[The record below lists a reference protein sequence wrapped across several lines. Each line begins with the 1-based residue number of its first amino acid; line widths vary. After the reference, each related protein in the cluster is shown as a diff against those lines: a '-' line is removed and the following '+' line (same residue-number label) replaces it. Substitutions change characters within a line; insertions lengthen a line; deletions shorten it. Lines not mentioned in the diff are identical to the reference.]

1 MIQTF
6 VNAWKVPELRKKLL
20 FTLMIVLLYR
30 IGANLV
36 IPYVDVATIAG
47 QNAISSDG
55 IFGLLSLMSGG
66 AFSQA
71 TFFALSVSPYITA
84 SIVIQL
90 LSIAIPALE
99 RMSKDEAGQKKL
111 ASATRWVTVGL
122 AIITAYG
129 YVNLLNSYGLLTDS
143 ATYVRGQESKTYIF
157 AWIVMI
163 ACLCAGASLIMWLAE
178 KINDHGIGNGIS
190 IILFANIISGMTST
204 IQSTIAMLKD
214 DFGEWLTGWELVLGI
229 VGVIASVALALGAI
243 VLIVW
248 FTNSERR
255 IKVIYA
261 KRVVGRKTYGGQK
274 TNLPL
279 KMNMAGVMPV
289 IFSSSIVS
297 IPATIA
303 AFLQPEYTFGCTH
316 SAKCT
321 LEVNW
326 FYEFTQKWLYCSD
339 AQYIHHMKDCCG
351 IDLVA
356 GPKPLYII
364 LFIALVVAFSY
375 FYIAI
380 SFNPV
385 EVANNIR
392 NNGGAIIGIRPQEMA
407 PFIKKIL
414 NRVTLMGAIF
424 LVVIAGAPLIVSAV
438 VAAVDGNFN
447 SLAFTGTSLLIAV
460 GVALEVVRDLEAQL
474 SMRNYKGFLD

>member
-6 VNAWKVPELRKKLL
+6 VNAWKVPELRKKML
-20 FTLMIVLLYR
+20 FTLMIILLYR
-30 IGANLV
+30 IGANLI
-36 IPYVDVATIAG
+36 IPYVNVAG
-47 QNAISSDG
+47 VEFRNSLLSNG
-55 IFGLLSLMSGG
+55 IFGLLTMMSGD
-66 AFSQA
+66 AFSKA

-99 RMSKDEAGQKKL
+99 RMSKDEDGKKKL
-111 ASATRWVTVGL
+111 SAATRWVTVAL
-122 AIITAYG
+122 AIVTAFG
-129 YVNLLNSYGLLTDS
+129 YVNLLKQYGLLTTAAIPKTGS
-143 ATYVRGQESKTYIF
+143 AAHVMP
-157 AWIVMI
+157 WIVMI

-178 KINDHGIGNGIS
+178 KINEHGIGNGIS
-190 IILFANIISGMTST
+190 IILFANIISGLTGY
-204 IQSTIAMLKD
+204 IQSAIAMLQD
-214 DFGEWLTGWELVLGI
+214 SYGTWLRGWDLVGGI
-229 VGVIASVALALGAI
+229 AGVLLSAALALGAI

-289 IFSSSIVS
+289 IFASSIVS
-297 IPATIA
+297 LPAMIA
-303 AFLQPEYTFGCTH
+303 GFVSAANPESKFAHNVELWFGQN
-316 SAKCT
+316 SAIY
-321 LEVNW
+321 
-326 FYEFTQKWLYCSD
+326 FIIF
-339 AQYIHHMKDCCG
+339 
-351 IDLVA
+351 VA
-356 GPKPLYII
+356 LI
-364 LFIALVVAFSY
+364 VAFSY

-424 LVVIAGAPLIVSAV
+424 LVVIAGVPIIAGAV
-438 VAAVDGNFN
+438 ATMIGVQFT
-447 SLAFTGTSLLIAV
+447 SLAFAGTSLLIAV
-460 GVALEVVRDLEAQL
+460 GVALEIVRDLEAQL
-474 SMRNYKGFLD
+474 SLRNYKGFLD

>member
-6 VNAWKVPELRKKLL
+6 VNAWKVPELRKKIL
-20 FTLMIVLLYR
+20 FTLMVILLYR
-30 IGANLV
+30 IGANLI
-36 IPYVDVATIAG
+36 IPYVSVAGIEFTNTAF
-47 QNAISSDG
+47 NEG
-55 IFGLLSLMSGG
+55 IFGLLTMMSGG

-90 LSIAIPALE
+90 LSVAIPKLE
-99 RMSKDEAGQKKL
+99 KLSKDEEGKKKL
-111 ASATRWVTVGL
+111 TAATRWVTVLL
-122 AIITAYG
+122 AIITAFG
-129 YVNLLNSYGLLTDS
+129 YVNLLNSYGLLTEA
-143 ATYVRGQESKTYIF
+143 ATPNANNKHILP
-157 AWIVMI
+157 WIVMI
-163 ACLCAGASLIMWLAE
+163 ACLCAGASMIMWLAE
-178 KINDHGIGNGIS
+178 KINEYGIGNGIS
-190 IILFANIISGMTST
+190 IILFANIISGFTRYIEGAISMVKGP
-204 IQSTIAMLKD
+204 L
-214 DFGEWLTGWELVLGI
+214 GWYTGWNLVLGI
-229 VGVIASVALALGAI
+229 LGIIISVVLALAAI
-243 VLIVW
+243 VFIVW

-289 IFSSSIVS
+289 IFASSIVS
-297 IPATIA
+297 LPAMIA
-303 AFLQPEYTFGCTH
+303 GFVQGSGF
-316 SAKCT
+316 AKF
-321 LEVNW
+321 VNN
-326 FYEFTQKWLYCSD
+326 WLGTDTAIYFV
-339 AQYIHHMKDCCG
+339 
-351 IDLVA
+351 LFVA
-356 GPKPLYII
+356 LI
-364 LFIALVVAFSY
+364 VVFSY

-414 NRVTLMGAIF
+414 NRVTTMGAVF
-424 LVVIAGAPLIVSAV
+424 LVVISGVPILVGSIASLLDV
-438 VAAVDGNFN
+438 NFT
-447 SLAFTGTSLLIAV
+447 SLAFAGTSLLIAV
-460 GVALEVVRDLEAQL
+460 GVALEIVRDLEAQL

>member
-6 VNAWKVPELRKKLL
+6 VNAWKVPELRKKIL
-20 FTLMIVLLYR
+20 FTLMVILLYR
-30 IGANLV
+30 IGANLI
-36 IPYVDVATIAG
+36 IPYVNVGSIQF
-47 QNAISSDG
+47 QNEFLSDG
-55 IFGLLSLMSGG
+55 IFGLLSTLSGE
-66 AFSQA
+66 AFTKA
-71 TFFALSVSPYITA
+71 TFFALSVSPYITS

-99 RMSKDEAGQKKL
+99 RLSKDEEGKKKL
-111 ASATRWVTVGL
+111 SAATRWVTVGL
-122 AIITAYG
+122 AIITSWG
-129 YVNLLNSYGLLTDS
+129 YVNLLNRYGLLVDAAKPNAS
-143 ATYVRGQESKTYIF
+143 NSHILP
-157 AWIVMI
+157 WIVMI

-178 KINDHGIGNGIS
+178 KINEYGIGNGIS
-190 IILFANIISGMTST
+190 IILFANIISGLTAY
-204 IQSTIAMLKD
+204 IEGAIRMLKD
-214 DFGEWLTGWELVLGI
+214 SFGGWLTGWDLVLGI
-229 VGVIASVALALGAI
+229 VGVLLSIALALGAI

-289 IFSSSIVS
+289 IFASSIAS
-297 IPATIA
+297 IPAMIA
-303 AFLQPEYTFGCTH
+303 GFVQGSGFETFVTR
-316 SAKCT
+316 
-321 LEVNW
+321 
-326 FYEFTQKWLYCSD
+326 WLGADRAIYFVI
-339 AQYIHHMKDCCG
+339 Y
-351 IDLVA
+351 VA
-356 GPKPLYII
+356 LI
-364 LFIALVVAFSY
+364 VAFSY

-392 NNGGAIIGIRPQEMA
+392 SNGGAIIGIRPQEMA

-424 LVVIAGAPLIVSAV
+424 LVIVAGVPILAGAIASMLQV
-438 VAAVDGNFN
+438 NFT
-447 SLAFTGTSLLIAV
+447 SLAFAGTSLLIAV
-460 GVALEVVRDLEAQL
+460 GVALEIVRDLEAQL

>member
-20 FTLMIVLLYR
+20 FTLMIILLYR
-30 IGANLV
+30 IGANLF
-36 IPYVDVATIAG
+36 IPYINVDQIESYS
-47 QNAISSDG
+47 NFLSDG
-55 IFGLLSLMSGG
+55 IFGMLSMMSGS
-66 AFSQA
+66 AFSQG

-99 RMSKDEAGQKKL
+99 RMSKDEEGKKKL
-111 ASATRWVTVGL
+111 TAATRWVTVGL
-122 AIITAYG
+122 SIITAYG
-129 YVNLLNSYGLLTDS
+129 YVNLFSMNEGWLTVKKGDS
-143 ATYVRGQESKTYIF
+143 NYVF
-157 AWIVMI
+157 AWFVMI

-178 KINDHGIGNGIS
+178 KINEHGIGNGIS
-190 IILFANIISGMTST
+190 MILFANIISGMTST
-204 IQSTIAMLKD
+204 VQGTIGMLKD
-214 DFGEWLTGWELVLGI
+214 RFGEWKTGWDLVLGI
-229 VGVIASVALALGAI
+229 VGVLASIALTLAAI

-261 KRVVGRKTYGGQK
+261 KKVVGRKTYGGQK

-289 IFSSSIVS
+289 IFASSIVS

-303 AFLQPEYTFGCTH
+303 AFLPETGF
-316 SAKCT
+316 AKF
-321 LEVNW
+321 VND
-326 FYEFTQKWLYCSD
+326 WLGATSP
-339 AQYIHHMKDCCG
+339 
-351 IDLVA
+351 V
-356 GPKPLYII
+356 YII
-364 LFIALVVAFSY
+364 VFIALIVAFSY

-424 LVVIAGAPLIVSAV
+424 LVVIAATPLIVSAIV
-438 VAAVDGNFN
+438 SLIPGASFT
-447 SLAFTGTSLLIAV
+447 SLAFTGTSLLIVV
-460 GVALEVVRDLEAQL
+460 GVALETVRDLEAQL

>member
-20 FTLMIVLLYR
+20 FTLMIILLYR
-30 IGANLV
+30 IGANLF
-36 IPYVDVATIAG
+36 IPYINVDQIESYS
-47 QNAISSDG
+47 NFLSDG
-55 IFGLLSLMSGG
+55 IFGMLSMMSGS
-66 AFSQA
+66 AFSQG

-99 RMSKDEAGQKKL
+99 RMSKDEEGKKKL
-111 ASATRWVTVGL
+111 TAATRWVTVAL
-122 AIITAYG
+122 SVITAYG
-129 YVNLLNSYGLLTDS
+129 YVNLFSMNEGWLTVKKGDS
-143 ATYVRGQESKTYIF
+143 NYVF
-157 AWIVMI
+157 AWFVMI

-178 KINDHGIGNGIS
+178 KINEHGIGNGIS
-190 IILFANIISGMTST
+190 MILFANIISGMTST
-204 IQSTIAMLKD
+204 VQGTIGMLKD
-214 DFGEWLTGWELVLGI
+214 RFGEWKTGWELVLGI
-229 VGVIASVALALGAI
+229 VGVLASIALTLAAI

-261 KRVVGRKTYGGQK
+261 KKVVGRKTYGGQK

-289 IFSSSIVS
+289 IFASSIVS

-303 AFLQPEYTFGCTH
+303 AFLPETGF
-316 SAKCT
+316 AKF
-321 LEVNW
+321 VND
-326 FYEFTQKWLYCSD
+326 WLGATSP
-339 AQYIHHMKDCCG
+339 
-351 IDLVA
+351 V
-356 GPKPLYII
+356 YII
-364 LFIALVVAFSY
+364 VFIALIVAFSY

-424 LVVIAGAPLIVSAV
+424 LVVISATPLIVSAIV
-438 VAAVDGNFN
+438 
-447 SLAFTGTSLLIAV
+447 SLIPGASFTSVAFTGTSLLIAV
-460 GVALEVVRDLEAQL
+460 GVALETVRDLEAQL

>member
-20 FTLMIVLLYR
+20 FTLMIILLYR
-30 IGANLV
+30 IGANLF
-36 IPYVDVATIAG
+36 IPYINVDQIESYS
-47 QNAISSDG
+47 NFLSDG
-55 IFGLLSLMSGG
+55 IFGMLSMMSGS
-66 AFSQA
+66 AFSQG

-99 RMSKDEAGQKKL
+99 RMSKDEEGKKKL
-111 ASATRWVTVGL
+111 TAATRWVTVGL
-122 AIITAYG
+122 SIITAYG
-129 YVNLLNSYGLLTDS
+129 YVNLFSMNEGWLTVKKGDS
-143 ATYVRGQESKTYIF
+143 NYVF
-157 AWIVMI
+157 AWFVMI

-178 KINDHGIGNGIS
+178 KINEHGIGNGIS
-190 IILFANIISGMTST
+190 MILFANIISGMTST
-204 IQSTIAMLKD
+204 VQGTIGMLKD
-214 DFGEWLTGWELVLGI
+214 RFGEWKTGWDLVLGI
-229 VGVIASVALALGAI
+229 VGVLASIALTLAAI

-261 KRVVGRKTYGGQK
+261 KKVVGRKTYGGQK

-289 IFSSSIVS
+289 IFASSIVS
-297 IPATIA
+297 IPATVA
-303 AFLQPEYTFGCTH
+303 AFLPETGF
-316 SAKCT
+316 AKF
-321 LEVNW
+321 VNN
-326 FYEFTQKWLYCSD
+326 WLGATSP
-339 AQYIHHMKDCCG
+339 
-351 IDLVA
+351 V
-356 GPKPLYII
+356 YII
-364 LFIALVVAFSY
+364 VFIALIVAFSY

-424 LVVIAGAPLIVSAV
+424 LVVIAGTPLIANAIVSLIGV
-438 VAAVDGNFN
+438 KFD

-460 GVALEVVRDLEAQL
+460 GVALETVRDLEAQL

>member
-20 FTLMIVLLYR
+20 FTLMIILLYR

-36 IPYVDVATIAG
+36 IPYVNVGAIEF
-47 QNAISSDG
+47 QNQLFSDG
-55 IFGLLSLMSGG
+55 IFGLLSTMSGG

-90 LSIAIPALE
+90 LSVAIPALE
-99 RMSKDEAGQKKL
+99 RMSKDEDGKKKL
-111 ASATRWVTVGL
+111 SSATRWVTVLL
-122 AIITAYG
+122 AIITAFG
-129 YVNLLNSYGLLTDS
+129 YVNLLSSYGLLTAAATPS
-143 ATYVRGQESKTYIF
+143 AKNTHVLP
-157 AWIVMI
+157 WIVMI

-190 IILFANIISGMTST
+190 IILFANIISGLTRY
-204 IQSTIAMLKD
+204 IQGAITMLKD
-214 DFGEWLTGWELVLGI
+214 SFGGWLTGWDLVLGI
-229 VGVIASVALALGAI
+229 VGVLASIVLALAAI

-255 IKVIYA
+255 IPVIYA

-289 IFSSSIVS
+289 IFASSIVS
-297 IPATIA
+297 IPAMIA
-303 AFLQPEYTFGCTH
+303 GFLNTDSGF
-316 SAKCT
+316 AKF
-321 LEVNW
+321 VNN
-326 FYEFTQKWLYCSD
+326 WLGTDTAIYFV
-339 AQYIHHMKDCCG
+339 IF
-351 IDLVA
+351 VA
-356 GPKPLYII
+356 LI
-364 LFIALVVAFSY
+364 VAFSY

-392 NNGGAIIGIRPQEMA
+392 SNGGAITGIRPQEMA

-424 LVVIAGAPLIVSAV
+424 LVVVSGVPILVGAIAGMLQI
-438 VAAVDGNFN
+438 NFT
-447 SLAFTGTSLLIAV
+447 SLAFAGTSLLIAV
-460 GVALEVVRDLEAQL
+460 GVALEIVRDLEAQL

>member
-6 VNAWKVPELRKKLL
+6 VNAWKVPELRKKIL
-20 FTLMIVLLYR
+20 FTLAIVLLYR
-30 IGANLV
+30 IGANLF
-36 IPYVDVATIAG
+36 IPYINVDQIESFSTFF
-47 QNAISSDG
+47 SDG
-55 IFGLLSLMSGG
+55 IFGMLSLMSGS
-66 AFSQA
+66 AFSQG

-99 RMSKDEAGQKKL
+99 RLSKDEDGKKKL
-111 ASATRWVTVGL
+111 SAATRWVTVAL
-122 AIITAYG
+122 SIITAYG
-129 YVNLLNSYGLLTDS
+129 YVNLFSMNEGWLTVKKGDS
-143 ATYVRGQESKTYIF
+143 NYVF
-157 AWIVMI
+157 AWFVMI

-178 KINDHGIGNGIS
+178 KINEHGIGNGIS
-190 IILFANIISGMTST
+190 MILFANIISGMTGT
-204 IQSTIAMLKD
+204 VQGTVNMLKD
-214 DFGEWLTGWELVLGI
+214 KFGEWKTGFALVGGI
-229 VGVIASVALALGAI
+229 LGVIASIALTLAAI

-255 IKVIYA
+255 IPVIYA
-261 KRVVGRKTYGGQK
+261 KKVVGRKTYGGQK

-289 IFSSSIVS
+289 IFASSIVS
-297 IPATIA
+297 IPAMIA
-303 AFLQPEYTFGCTH
+303 GFLKADSGF
-316 SAKCT
+316 AKF
-321 LEVNW
+321 VNN
-326 FYEFTQKWLYCSD
+326 WLGTDKAIYF
-339 AQYIHHMKDCCG
+339 
-351 IDLVA
+351 V
-356 GPKPLYII
+356 
-364 LFIALVVAFSY
+364 LFVGLIVAFSY

-424 LVVIAGAPLIVSAV
+424 LVVIAGVPILAGAIATMIGVS
-438 VAAVDGNFN
+438 FT
-447 SLAFTGTSLLIAV
+447 SLAFAGTSLLIAV
-460 GVALEVVRDLEAQL
+460 GVALELVRDLEAQL

>member
-20 FTLMIVLLYR
+20 FTLMIILLYR

-36 IPYVDVATIAG
+36 IPYVNVSAIEF
-47 QNAISSDG
+47 QNQLFSDG
-55 IFGLLSLMSGG
+55 IFGLLSTMSGG

-99 RMSKDEAGQKKL
+99 RMSKDEEGKKKL
-111 ASATRWVTVGL
+111 SSATRWVTVGL
-122 AIITAYG
+122 AIITAFG
-129 YVNLLNSYGLLTDS
+129 YVNLLSSYGLLTAAATPS
-143 ATYVRGQESKTYIF
+143 AKNTHVLP
-157 AWIVMI
+157 WIVMI

-190 IILFANIISGMTST
+190 IILFANIISGLTRY
-204 IQSTIAMLKD
+204 IQGAISMLKD
-214 DFGEWLTGWELVLGI
+214 SFGGWLTGWDLVLGI
-229 VGVIASVALALGAI
+229 VGVIASIALALAAI

-261 KRVVGRKTYGGQK
+261 KKVVGRKTYGGQK

-289 IFSSSIVS
+289 IFASSIVS
-297 IPATIA
+297 IPAMIA
-303 AFLQPEYTFGCTH
+303 GFLNADSGF
-316 SAKCT
+316 AKF
-321 LEVNW
+321 VNN
-326 FYEFTQKWLYCSD
+326 WLGTDTAIYFL
-339 AQYIHHMKDCCG
+339 IF
-351 IDLVA
+351 VA
-356 GPKPLYII
+356 LI
-364 LFIALVVAFSY
+364 VAFSY

-392 NNGGAIIGIRPQEMA
+392 SNGGAITGIRPQEMA

-424 LVVIAGAPLIVSAV
+424 LVIISGVPILVGAIAGMLKI
-438 VAAVDGNFN
+438 NFT
-447 SLAFTGTSLLIAV
+447 SLAFAGTSLLIAV
-460 GVALEVVRDLEAQL
+460 GVALEIVRDLEAQL

>member
-6 VNAWKVPELRKKLL
+6 VNAWKVPELRKKIL
-20 FTLMIVLLYR
+20 FTLAIVLLYR
-30 IGANLV
+30 IGANLF
-36 IPYVDVATIAG
+36 IPYINVDQIESFSTFF
-47 QNAISSDG
+47 SDG
-55 IFGLLSLMSGG
+55 IFGMLSLMSGS
-66 AFSQA
+66 AFSQG

-99 RMSKDEAGQKKL
+99 RLSKDEDGKKKL
-111 ASATRWVTVGL
+111 SAATRWVTVAL
-122 AIITAYG
+122 SIITAYG
-129 YVNLLNSYGLLTDS
+129 YVNLFSMNEGWLTVKKGDS
-143 ATYVRGQESKTYIF
+143 NYVF
-157 AWIVMI
+157 AWFVMI

-178 KINDHGIGNGIS
+178 KINEHGIGNGIS
-190 IILFANIISGMTST
+190 MILFANIISGMTGT
-204 IQSTIAMLKD
+204 VQGTVNMLKD
-214 DFGEWLTGWELVLGI
+214 KFGEWKTGWELVLGI
-229 VGVIASVALALGAI
+229 VGVLASIALTLAAI

-261 KRVVGRKTYGGQK
+261 KKVVGRKTYGGQK

-289 IFSSSIVS
+289 IFASSIVS

-303 AFLQPEYTFGCTH
+303 AFLPGTGFEKFVT
-316 SAKCT
+316 
-321 LEVNW
+321 NW
-326 FYEFTQKWLYCSD
+326 LGATSP
-339 AQYIHHMKDCCG
+339 I
-351 IDLVA
+351 
-356 GPKPLYII
+356 YII
-364 LFIALVVAFSY
+364 VFIALIVAFSY

-392 NNGGAIIGIRPQEMA
+392 SNGGAIIGIRPQEMA

-424 LVVIAGAPLIVSAV
+424 LVVIAGTPLIVSAIV
-438 VAAVDGNFN
+438 
-447 SLAFTGTSLLIAV
+447 SLIPGASFTSVAFTGTSLLIAV
-460 GVALEVVRDLEAQL
+460 GVALETVRDLEAQL

>member
-20 FTLMIVLLYR
+20 FTLMVILLYR
-30 IGANLV
+30 IGANLI
-36 IPYVDVATIAG
+36 IPYVSVTNMEIT
-47 QNAISSDG
+47 NTVFSDG
-55 IFGLLSLMSGG
+55 IFGLLTMMSGG

-99 RMSKDEAGQKKL
+99 RLSKDEDGKKKL
-111 ASATRWVTVGL
+111 TGATRWVTVL
-122 AIITAYG
+122 LSIVTAFG
-129 YVNLLNSYGLLTDS
+129 YVNLLNSYGLLTKA
-143 ATYVRGQESKTYIF
+143 ATPNANNTHVLP
-157 AWIVMI
+157 WIVMI

-178 KINDHGIGNGIS
+178 QINEKGIGNGIS
-190 IILFANIISGMTST
+190 IILFANIISGLTRY
-204 IQSTIAMLKD
+204 IQGAISMLKNN
-214 DFGEWLTGWELVLGI
+214 FGGWLTGWDLVLGI
-229 VGVIASVALALGAI
+229 VGVIISAALALAAI
-243 VLIVW
+243 VFIVW

-289 IFSSSIVS
+289 IFASSIVS
-297 IPATIA
+297 IPAMIA
-303 AFLQPEYTFGCTH
+303 GFMKSTSGF
-316 SAKCT
+316 AKF
-321 LEVNW
+321 VNN
-326 FYEFTQKWLYCSD
+326 WLGTDTAIYFV
-339 AQYIHHMKDCCG
+339 IF
-351 IDLVA
+351 VA
-356 GPKPLYII
+356 LI
-364 LFIALVVAFSY
+364 VAFSY

-414 NRVTLMGAIF
+414 NRVTMMGAIF
-424 LVVIAGAPLIVSAV
+424 LVVISGVPILVGAIAGMLG
-438 VAAVDGNFN
+438 VAFT
-447 SLAFTGTSLLIAV
+447 SLAFAGTSLLIAV
-460 GVALEVVRDLEAQL
+460 GVALEIVRDLEAQL